1 MPIFDMDIQLQQQ
14 TKTKKPSMY
23 NVYLYN
29 DDVTPFEFV
38 EQILQQIFKKE
49 GSAVMRIT
57 QEAHNNGKALV
68 GTYIRDVAVSR
79 CNISQKIEIDSG
91 FPLKVQP
98 EEAE

>member
-1 MPIFDMDIQLQQQ
+1 MDIQLQQQ

-49 GSAVMRIT
+49 GSAV
-57 QEAHNNGKALV
+57 
-68 GTYIRDVAVSR
+68 
-79 CNISQKIEIDSG
+79 
-91 FPLKVQP
+91 
-98 EEAE
+98 